1 MPNTR
6 EKLFALLKDYKCEF
20 QSCGECPH
28 SNVKGACGNYVF
40 NGMADHLIANG
51 LTIQQW
57 IPVEERLPQNTE
69 NVLIRSASGYI
80 GSLTHFKDSGFRD
93 CGMWVPVTHWMPLP
107 EPPKGE

>member
-6 EKLFALLKDYKCEF
+6 EKLIELLKDYKCEF

-51 LTIQQW
+51 VT
-57 IPVEERLPQNTE
+57 IPVRCKGCTRAENHGAQHEVYCNLICAYMGNDDFCSYGERRND
-69 NVLIRSASGYI
+69 G
-80 GSLTHFKDSGFRD
+80 
-93 CGMWVPVTHWMPLP
+93 
-107 EPPKGE
+107 